1 MTVATRLRLAS
12 SGLVTVARPRIR
24 LRFPEISQRWSQ
36 PLALGLTLLGLVLAF
51 RNFYVLGQPAWHDLL
66 GMDHRIYDE
75 AVVRWL
81 HGDGFYYPQQ
91 IAGPYVIAQG
101 HVLYP
106 PTALMWL
113 LPGAFLPDIMWFG
126 LPPLSL
132 LAVIAWHRPTR
143 WAWPAMA
150 GLLAVTDTA
159 QMLVSGTPTTWIAV
173 AMAVGTLW
181 RPAFALVLLK
191 PTLLPFALLGL
202 RHRGWWVVVAAL
214 AAMSLAM
221 LPMWVDYLKV
231 VMNARGPLA
240 TPLYSGK
247 DVALVLIPIVAWV
260 GGRRRHSVP
269 APDTPG

>member
-12 SGLVTVARPRIR
+12 SGLVTVARPRMR

-113 LPGAFLPDIMWFG
+113 LPGAFLPDMMWFG
-126 LPPLSL
+126 LPPLIL

-214 AAMSLAM
+214 AAVSLAM
-221 LPMWVDYLKV
+221 LPMWVDYLRV

>member
-12 SGLVTVARPRIR
+12 SGLVTVARPRMR

-126 LPPLSL
+126 LPPLIL

-150 GLLAVTDTA
+150 GLLAITDTA

-214 AAMSLAM
+214 AAVSLAM
-221 LPMWVDYLKV
+221 LPMWVDYLRV